1 VSANDRGGPGEGRS
15 QTPPPGRAST
25 TARLANTTARLRRAL
40 IGGPRDFLDPRTF
53 HTISLIAF
61 LAWVGLGADGLS
73 SSAYG
78 PDEAFRALGEH
89 TYLAVLLA
97 LATGLTVVIISVAY
111 ARIIERFPFGGG
123 GYALAT
129 HLLGPRLGLVSGSA
143 LLVDYVLTIS
153 VSIASGGDA
162 VFSFLPP
169 ELAGYKLIAE
179 ALVIGVLVMLNLRGV
194 KESVAVLTPIF
205 ALFIATHAV
214 LLLGGM
220 GSHLLEVPRVAGE
233 VRDGFR
239 HGLSTL
245 GAGGLFALLLRAYSM
260 GGGTYT
266 GIEAVSNG
274 IQIMREP
281 KVETAKR
288 TMLYM
293 AVSLSVTAGSIL
305 LCYLLFH
312 ARPEPGKTM
321 NAVLLE
327 NFAGGWR
334 PWGLPL
340 GHAFAVVTL
349 LSEAA
354 LLFVAALAG
363 YIAGPRVMANMA
375 ADSWLPHRF
384 AQLSD
389 RLTMQDGVLLMGG
402 ASLLTLLYTGGDI
415 VALVTMY
422 SINVFLTFSLSQAS
436 MVRYWLRRRET
447 GRKRGLAVHGVA
459 LALCLAILAGTVYE
473 KAEEGGWVTIAV
485 TGVLVG
491 VCFLIRSHYRT
502 VQIRLRHLNEIMNSL
517 PAPVAGPP
525 RKLDPG
531 APTAALLV
539 SGYGGLGIHALLSVQ
554 QLFPGHFK
562 NFVFVSVGV
571 IDSATMKGVEEVDR
585 VREHTEESVAKY
597 VDLAR
602 RLGLATESRTS
613 VGTEAV
619 AEAEAVCLKVA
630 REFPRTIFFAGKL
643 VFERERW
650 FQRLLHNESAY
661 QLQRRLQFAGLNAMV
676 LPVRVLADEERAEA
690 RPAA

>member
-1 VSANDRGGPGEGRS
+1 
-15 QTPPPGRAST
+15 
-25 TARLANTTARLRRAL
+25 
-40 IGGPRDFLDPRTF
+40 
-53 HTISLIAF
+53 
-61 LAWVGLGADGLS
+61 VGLGADGLS
-73 SSAYG
+73 SSSYG

-97 LATGLTVVIISVAY
+97 IATGLTVVIISFAY

-129 HLLGPRLGLVSGSA
+129 HLLGPRLGVISGSA

-162 VFSFLPP
+162 IFSFLPP
-169 ELAGYKLIAE
+169 ELAGFKLPVE
-179 ALVIGVLVMLNLRGV
+179 ALVIVTLVVLNLRGV
-194 KESVAVLTPIF
+194 KESVSILAPIF
-205 ALFIATHAV
+205 VLFLVTHAV
-214 LLLGGM
+214 LLLGGV
-220 GSHLLEVPRVAGE
+220 GSHLLEVPRLAGE

-245 GAGGLFALLLRAYSM
+245 GAGGLFALFVRAYSM

-293 AVSLSVTAGSIL
+293 AVSLSVTAGGIL

-340 GHAFAVVTL
+340 GHAFVVVTL
-349 LSEAA
+349 VSEAA

-402 ASLLTLLYTGGDI
+402 ASLVTLLYTGGDI
-415 VALVTMY
+415 TALVTMY
-422 SINVFLTFSLSQAS
+422 SINVFLTFSLSQLA

-459 LALCLAILAGTVYE
+459 LALCLAILVGTVYE

-485 TGVLVG
+485 TGLLVAL
-491 VCFLIRSHYRT
+491 CFLIRSHYRT
-502 VQIRLRHLNEIMNSL
+502 VQTRLRRLNEIMNAL
-517 PAPVAGPP
+517 PSTAPGPP
-525 RKLDPG
+525 RKLDPK

-539 SGYGGLGIHALLSVQ
+539 GGYSGLGIHALLSVQ

-602 RLGLATESRTS
+602 RLGLPAESRTS

-619 AEAEAVCLKVA
+619 AEAEKVCLQVA
-630 REFPRTIFFAGKL
+630 KEFPRTIFFAGKL

-650 FQRLLHNESAY
+650 FQRLLHNETAY

-676 LPVRVLADEERAEA
+676 LPVRVLAEEERAEA

>member
-1 VSANDRGGPGEGRS
+1 MSAKDRGEPGDRPKE
-15 QTPPPGRAST
+15 TPAPSWGGT
-25 TARLANTTARLRRAL
+25 TTTRLRRAL
-40 IGGPRDFLDPRTF
+40 IGKPRDFLDPRTY
-53 HTISLIAF
+53 HTISLIAL

-73 SSAYG
+73 SSSYG

-97 LATGLTVVIISVAY
+97 IATGLTVVIISFAY

-129 HLLGPRLGLVSGSA
+129 HLLGPRLGVVSGSA

-162 VFSFLPP
+162 IFSFLPP
-169 ELAGYKLIAE
+169 ELAGFKLSVE
-179 ALVIGVLVMLNLRGV
+179 ALVIVTLVVLNLRGV
-194 KESVAVLTPIF
+194 KESVSILAPIF
-205 ALFIATHAV
+205 VLFLVTHAV
-214 LLLGGM
+214 LLLGGV

-245 GAGGLFALLLRAYSM
+245 GAGGLFALFVRAYSM

-293 AVSLSVTAGSIL
+293 AVSLSVTAGGIL

-340 GHAFAVVTL
+340 GHAFVVVTL
-349 LSEAA
+349 VAEAA

-375 ADSWLPHRF
+375 ADSWLP
-384 AQLSD
+384 
-389 RLTMQDGVLLMGG
+389 
-402 ASLLTLLYTGGDI
+402 
-415 VALVTMY
+415 
-422 SINVFLTFSLSQAS
+422 
-436 MVRYWLRRRET
+436 
-447 GRKRGLAVHGVA
+447 
-459 LALCLAILAGTVYE
+459 
-473 KAEEGGWVTIAV
+473 
-485 TGVLVG
+485 
-491 VCFLIRSHYRT
+491 
-502 VQIRLRHLNEIMNSL
+502 
-517 PAPVAGPP
+517 
-525 RKLDPG
+525 
-531 APTAALLV
+531 
-539 SGYGGLGIHALLSVQ
+539 
-554 QLFPGHFK
+554 
-562 NFVFVSVGV
+562 
-571 IDSATMKGVEEVDR
+571 
-585 VREHTEESVAKY
+585 
-597 VDLAR
+597 
-602 RLGLATESRTS
+602 
-613 VGTEAV
+613 
-619 AEAEAVCLKVA
+619 
-630 REFPRTIFFAGKL
+630 
-643 VFERERW
+643 
-650 FQRLLHNESAY
+650 
-661 QLQRRLQFAGLNAMV
+661 
-676 LPVRVLADEERAEA
+676 
-690 RPAA
+690 

>member
-1 VSANDRGGPGEGRS
+1 VSAKDRGEPGDRPKE
-15 QTPPPGRAST
+15 TPAPSWGGT
-25 TARLANTTARLRRAL
+25 TTTRLRRAL
-40 IGGPRDFLDPRTF
+40 IGKPRDFLDPRTY
-53 HTISLIAF
+53 HTISLVAL

-73 SSAYG
+73 SSSYG

-97 LATGLTVVIISVAY
+97 LATGVTVLVISVAY
-111 ARIIERFPFGGG
+111 ARIIDRFPFGGG

-129 HLLGPRLGLVSGSA
+129 HLLGPRLGVISGSA

-162 VFSFLPP
+162 IFSFLPP
-169 ELAGYKLIAE
+169 ELGSFKLSVE
-179 ALVIGVLVMLNLRGV
+179 ALVIVILVVLNLRGV
-194 KESVAVLTPIF
+194 KESVSILTPIF
-205 ALFIATHAV
+205 ALFIVTHVV

-233 VRDGFR
+233 VHQGFR
-239 HGLSTL
+239 HGLATL
-245 GAGGLFALLLRAYSM
+245 GAGGLFALFVRAYSM

-293 AVSLSVTAGSIL
+293 AVSLSVTAGGIL

-327 NFAGGWR
+327 NFAGAWR

-340 GHAFAVVTL
+340 GHLFVVVTL
-349 LSEAA
+349 VSEAA

-402 ASLLTLLYTGGDI
+402 ASLVTLLYSGGDI
-415 VALVTMY
+415 TTLVTMY
-422 SINVFLTFSLSQAS
+422 SINVFLTFSLSQLA
-436 MVRYWLRRRET
+436 MVRYWLKRRET
-447 GRKRGLAVHGVA
+447 GRKRGLSVHGVA
-459 LALCLAILAGTVYE
+459 LALCLAILVGTVYE
-473 KAEEGGWVTIAV
+473 KAEEGGWITIAA
-485 TGVLVG
+485 TGLLIG
-491 VCFLIRSHYRT
+491 LCFLIRGHYRT
-502 VQIRLRHLNEIMNSL
+502 VQTRLRRLNEIMNAL
-517 PAPVAGPP
+517 PAVAPGPP
-525 RKLDPG
+525 RKLDPK

-539 SGYGGLGIHALLSVQ
+539 GGYGGLGIHALLSVQ

-562 NFVFVSVGV
+562 SFVFVSVGV

-585 VREHTEESVAKY
+585 VREHTEESVRKY

-602 RLGLATESRTS
+602 RLGLAADSRTS

-619 AEAEAVCLKVA
+619 AEAEKVCLQVA
-630 REFPRTIFFAGKL
+630 KEFPRTIFFAGKL

-650 FQRLLHNESAY
+650 FQRLLHNETAY